1 MRIGTIL
8 GLLMILVSVG
18 ASAQQS
24 PQMRDTGQDLNV
36 PICGG
41 FAGFICKGN
50 QWCDF
55 PANAACGIAD
65 QTGVCKTRP
74 DVCTREFMPV
84 CGCNGQTY
92 SNACVAAASGF
103 DVAYVGVCRGD
114 SYPPRRQ

>member
-1 MRIGTIL
+1 MRISTIL
-8 GLLMILVSVG
+8 GLLLVVASVQ
-18 ASAQQS
+18 AFAQQQ
-24 PQMRDTGQDLNV
+24 PQLREGQEQNAQ
-36 PICGG
+36 ICGG
-41 FAGFICKGN
+41 FAGSICRGN

-55 PANAACGIAD
+55 PATAACGIGD
-65 QTGVCKTRP
+65 QTGICKTRP

-92 SNACVAAASGF
+92 SNACVAASAGF